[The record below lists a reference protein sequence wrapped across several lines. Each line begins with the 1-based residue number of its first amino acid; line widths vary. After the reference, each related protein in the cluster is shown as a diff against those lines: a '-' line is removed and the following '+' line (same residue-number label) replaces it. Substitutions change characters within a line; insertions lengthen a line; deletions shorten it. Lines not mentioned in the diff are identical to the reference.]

1 MNEVMGNKKLW
12 KLKKDNESHFFWS
25 LEDSID
31 TSKFKTITLHS
42 DSIEWVEKYL
52 YENEEIKKIHS
63 FDRGSITIP
72 VNEEFDISIFNS
84 GLHHFSI
91 YDLGGTYS
99 FLGGYHEFDPE
110 EGELI
115 DSYGDRVFDLLDDI
129 GTDSSTII
137 LSGITVKK

>member
-1 MNEVMGNKKLW
+1 MGNKKLW

-31 TSKFKTITLHS
+31 TSKFKTITLHC

-84 GLHHFSI
+84 RIHHFSI

-99 FLGGYHEFDPE
+99 LLGGYQEFDPE

-115 DSYGDRVFDLLDDI
+115 DSYGDSIFDLLDDL

>member
-1 MNEVMGNKKLW
+1 MGNKKLW

-31 TSKFKTITLHS
+31 TSKFKTITLHC

-99 FLGGYHEFDPE
+99 FLGGYQEFDPE

-115 DSYGDRVFDLLDDI
+115 DSYGDSIFDLLDDL

>member
-1 MNEVMGNKKLW
+1 MGNKKLW

-31 TSKFKTITLHS
+31 TSKFKTITLHC

>member
-31 TSKFKTITLHS
+31 TSKFKTITLHC
-42 DSIEWVEKYL
+42 DSIEWIEKYL
-52 YENEEIKKIHS
+52 YENEEIKKTHS
-63 FDRGSITIP
+63 FDRGSIKIP
-72 VNEEFDISIFNS
+72 VNEEFDIRIFNS

-115 DSYGDRVFDLLDDI
+115 DSYGHRVFDLLDDI

>member
-1 MNEVMGNKKLW
+1 MGNKKLW

-31 TSKFKTITLHS
+31 TSKFKTITLHC
-42 DSIEWVEKYL
+42 DSIEWIEKYL
-52 YENEEIKKIHS
+52 YENEEIKNTHS
-63 FDRGSITIP
+63 FDRGSIKIP